1 MKQQNRVFMD
11 FSECKMKETF
21 CTLFYALFVHFACYL
36 FWTFS
41 PWKML
46 LSSENRVFRTDRNY
60 IKDMQ
65 INGESSVVVRD
76 KKFHVEIRVL
86 LMTCLFDLF

>member
-11 FSECKMKETF
+11 FSKCKMKETF

-41 PWKML
+41 QWKML
-46 LSSENRVFRTDRNY
+46 LSSQNRVFRADRNY